1 MAFAGIKDD
10 KERAD
15 LIAFLKHK
23 SDVKKKLLYMSTH
36 RGCKEMDIIL
46 GEFAKSEINKLNQEE
61 IIVYERLL
69 MESDGVLFRVISKII
84 TNKQSEIDDSL
95 LYAKN
100 ILLKLLIFSIKTV
113 ILRIDFLT
121 VLAIYIYSN
130 TKDIEM
136 QKITIQGFKKFFDDI
151 KKELSL
157 ITWPTKR
164 I

>member
-1 MAFAGIKDD
+1 
-10 KERAD
+10 
-15 LIAFLKHK
+15 
-23 SDVKKKLLYMSTH
+23 MSTH

-100 ILLKLLIFSIKTV
+100 ILLKIA
-113 ILRIDFLT
+113 DFF
-121 VLAIYIYSN
+121 N
-130 TKDIEM
+130 
-136 QKITIQGFKKFFDDI
+136 
-151 KKELSL
+151 
-157 ITWPTKR
+157 
-164 I
+164 